1 MKENLFLFKINFLS
15 LKDNFCDKEEF
26 EESLEIVLVD
36 ISDIFR
42 DIYFNMIRVGMFFK
56 LVKRKKDFYYK
67 ENIELYNN

>member
-26 EESLEIVLVD
+26 EELLEIVLVD

-42 DIYFNMIRVGMFFK
+42 DIYINMIRVGMFFK
-56 LVKRKKDFYYK
+56 LVKRKEDFYYK
-67 ENIELYNN
+67 ENIEL

>member
-26 EESLEIVLVD
+26 EELLEIVLVD

-42 DIYFNMIRVGMFFK
+42 DIYINMIRVGMFFK
-56 LVKRKKDFYYK
+56 FVKRKKDFYYK
-67 ENIELYNN
+67 ENIEL